1 MMTAR
6 DCFRKLREMVDYD
19 QDAGIVV
26 VRGANFQ
33 VVILDQFVELSALD
47 IF

>member
-1 MMTAR
+1 MMTAEN
-6 DCFRKLREMVDYD
+6 CLRKLEEMVDYD

-33 VVILDQFVELSALD
+33 VVVLDQFVEISALEV
-47 IF
+47 F